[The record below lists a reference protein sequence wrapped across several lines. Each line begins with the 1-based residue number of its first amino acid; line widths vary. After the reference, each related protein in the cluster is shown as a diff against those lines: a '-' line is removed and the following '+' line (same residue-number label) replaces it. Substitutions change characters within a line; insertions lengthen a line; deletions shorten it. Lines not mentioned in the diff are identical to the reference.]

1 MHLRMCL
8 VDEPKSSA
16 IWYNYFLPAPLWKI
30 AAGNH
35 CEPDLPWFIRN
46 AKAVDA
52 MKPFTISQLREILGT
67 DRIAGTPEQIEMF
80 AIRIAELAALNGR
93 AWVRQNAQ
101 QLLNQWH
108 CAVRQRADSN
118 DQSR

>member
-1 MHLRMCL
+1 
-8 VDEPKSSA
+8 
-16 IWYNYFLPAPLWKI
+16 
-30 AAGNH
+30 
-35 CEPDLPWFIRN
+35 
-46 AKAVDA
+46 

-108 CAVRQRADSN
+108 CAIRQRADSN
-118 DQSR
+118 EQSR